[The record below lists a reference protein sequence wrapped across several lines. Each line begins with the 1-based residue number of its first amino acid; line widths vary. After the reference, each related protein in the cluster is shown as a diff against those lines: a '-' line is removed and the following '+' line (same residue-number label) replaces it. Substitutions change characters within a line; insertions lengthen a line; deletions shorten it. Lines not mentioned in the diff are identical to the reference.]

1 MGPDQFCLVLLRRMS
16 DYQPDLVADA
26 VRELEFTRTRMR
38 EVNAQWQR
46 MVRSR
51 SVGGSGRAYRAAL
64 GEPAG
69 RAERRIGDLTADA
82 QWWVLPLWPGLRF
95 EVLTGPDGRVWQEW
109 LVRADPAGIPP
120 VETVADLRPWEF
132 VIGDVALAFPQL
144 RHVEGS
150 APSRW
155 GSLITEGAA
164 TYRLDFVWG
173 LLQNVTRLDAA
184 TDPTTPAEQAV

>member
-1 MGPDQFCLVLLRRMS
+1 MEKIVGPDQFCLVLLRRMG

-64 GEPAG
+64 GEPGG
-69 RAERRIGDLTADA
+69 RAQRAIGDLTADA
-82 QWWVLPLWPGLRF
+82 QWWALPLWPDLRF
-95 EVLTGPDGRVWQEW
+95 EIITGPDGRVWQEW
-109 LVRADPAGIPP
+109 LVRADPATMPP
-120 VETVADLRPWEF
+120 ITKVSELRPWSY
-132 VIGDVALAFPQL
+132 VIGDIERAFPEL
-144 RHVEGS
+144 RHLEGS

-155 GSLITEGAA
+155 SSLVTEGAR

-173 LLQNVTRLDAA
+173 LLQDVVEIDEQ
-184 TDPTTPAEQAV
+184 TPPAN

>member
-1 MGPDQFCLVLLRRMS
+1 MGPDQFCLVLLRRMG

-26 VRELEFTRTRMR
+26 VRELEFSRTRMR

-51 SVGGSGRAYRAAL
+51 SVGGPARAYRAAL

-82 QWWVLPLWPGLRF
+82 QWWVLPLWPELRF
-95 EVLTGPDGRVWQEW
+95 EILTGPDGRVWQEW
-109 LVRADPAGIPP
+109 LVRADPATTPP
-120 VETVADLRPWEF
+120 VESVAGLRPWGF
-132 VIGDVALAFPQL
+132 VIGDIEHAYPKL

-155 GSLITEGAA
+155 ASLITEGES
-164 TYRLDFVWG
+164 TYRADFVWG
-173 LLQNVTRLDAA
+173 LLQNVTRIDAE
-184 TDPTTPAEQAV
+184 TNPTPAAQAL